1 MKGDNTMKY
10 NFICTQS
17 AYNALCGL
25 AYRIADNAYMIE
37 RYGRENC
44 SVELAE
50 NKKTIGG
57 LFADLDALRVPFWV
71 QNTVIC
77 WAEDWRRYKTDCI
90 VSAFDKFKN
99 NPGFLV
105 DFSGVSVF

>member
-1 MKGDNTMKY
+1 MYRFT
-10 NFICTQS
+10 CTQKI
-17 AYNALCGL
+17 YNALSGL
-25 AYRIADNAYMIE
+25 AYRIADNQYMIE

-57 LFADLDALRVPFWV
+57 LFSDLDSMQVPFWV

-77 WAEDWRRYKTDCI
+77 WAENWRRYKENYVI
-90 VSAFDKFKN
+90 SAFDRYKN
-99 NPGFLV
+99 DNNFSL
-105 DFSGVSVF
+105 DFTQVHCI